1 MEGEEFFVSLCDE
14 VLGCLDVRIVIYCYF
29 LRMHDVRWLPIT
41 LVCVVHNDV
50 CCVCVL
56 GLAMVYGEL
65 QRMRSD
71 DLVDGC

>member
-1 MEGEEFFVSLCDE
+1 MYDG
-14 VLGCLDVRIVIYCYF
+14 
-29 LRMHDVRWLPIT
+29 LPIT
-41 LVCVVHNDV
+41 LVCVIHNDV
-50 CCVCVL
+50 CYVCVL

>member
-1 MEGEEFFVSLCDE
+1 MYDG
-14 VLGCLDVRIVIYCYF
+14 
-29 LRMHDVRWLPIT
+29 LPIT

-50 CCVCVL
+50 CYVCVL

-71 DLVDGC
+71 DLVDGCCRMWKARNLSSRPIMSVG